1 MLKTLGAQ
9 VKQYRW
15 VTFITPVFSALEA
28 VADMFLPM
36 LMSQIIDKGVKVG
49 GQAGMQAVLH
59 YGAIMVAVAIGALV
73 CGILAGRF
81 ASIAS
86 TGFAANLRQAMF
98 ANIQSFSF
106 SNIDRFSTAGLV
118 TRLTTDVSNVQLS
131 YQMITRICVRAPVML
146 ITALIMA
153 FSIHAS
159 LSMIFV
165 AAIVILAAALSFII
179 FKATGT
185 FNRVFKKYDD
195 LNASVQENVGA
206 IRVVKAFVRE
216 DYERSKFNKAANA
229 VYRMF
234 VKAETYVSFNN
245 PVMMLTVFGSM
256 LGLSWLGAKAIVLEG
271 FTEGGLMSLF
281 SYVMSIL
288 MSLMMISM
296 IFVMMSMSVASARRI
311 CEVLNEKADLT
322 SPAQALTAVPD
333 GSVDFD
339 HVSFSY
345 RQGKGKPV
353 LQDIDLH
360 IEAGQTIGILG
371 GTGSS
376 KSTLVQLIPR
386 LYDVSSGALKVGGVD
401 VRSIPKEELME
412 NIAYVFQDSKL
423 LKTSVFE
430 NVRLSRPD
438 ASEADVLEA
447 LRRAQCEDIVAKLP
461 EGIHTVIGA
470 KGVYLSGGEQQ
481 RIAIARVMLK
491 DAPIVVLDEAT
502 AFADPENEVLVQK
515 AFAELG
521 RDKTVVMIAHRLTAV
536 KNADMIFVL
545 KDGRIEESGP
555 HDALLEHKKLYAKMW
570 KDYLTSVSW
579 KVTEARRPAGQKGGN
594 A

>member
-15 VTFITPVFSALEA
+15 VTFITPAFSALEA

-36 LMSQIIDKGVKVG
+36 LMSRIIDKGVKVG

-165 AAIVILAAALSFII
+165 VAIVILAAALSFII

-311 CEVLNEKADLT
+311 CEVLAGEGAGHTFVLHAKDEAVVRRFALTVPVSRFLVNVPASLGGIGAETALFPALTLGCGAVGGSSSSNNIGPLDLINVRRVAWGNEKPEPPQPEA
-322 SPAQALTAVPD
+322 PAQPEPDSAL
-333 GSVDFD
+333 
-339 HVSFSY
+339 
-345 RQGKGKPV
+345 
-353 LQDIDLH
+353 
-360 IEAGQTIGILG
+360 
-371 GTGSS
+371 
-376 KSTLVQLIPR
+376 
-386 LYDVSSGALKVGGVD
+386 
-401 VRSIPKEELME
+401 
-412 NIAYVFQDSKL
+412 
-423 LKTSVFE
+423 
-430 NVRLSRPD
+430 
-438 ASEADVLEA
+438 
-447 LRRAQCEDIVAKLP
+447 
-461 EGIHTVIGA
+461 
-470 KGVYLSGGEQQ
+470 
-481 RIAIARVMLK
+481 IAR
-491 DAPIVVLDEAT
+491 
-502 AFADPENEVLVQK
+502 
-515 AFAELG
+515 
-521 RDKTVVMIAHRLTAV
+521 LT
-536 KNADMIFVL
+536 
-545 KDGRIEESGP
+545 EEI
-555 HDALLEHKKLYAKMW
+555 LKKL
-570 KDYLTSVSW
+570 
-579 KVTEARRPAGQKGGN
+579 R
-594 A
+594 